1 MAIFFQV
8 SVRDRILEYC
18 NEDGQVQDKTKDYI
32 VDRSRPS
39 KSDPNYQNTLNS
51 LEQEQLAWIWVLIL
65 AFVAPELVG
74 TFLRSLRIVL
84 FKTYSIPKLT
94 DFLLVFIMETLHVIG
109 LVVLAFLA
117 FPQLDSAH
125 AVVLTNCVGLIPGLL
140 LLMNRS
146 KKDKLMWLKT
156 PMDIFAILAQ
166 LSGAL
171 VWPILQATD
180 SSMSSQTLAFPW
192 SLTIGLILVS
202 FGWWET
208 FATNEESAFKV
219 DKLFFLKHK

>member
-1 MAIFFQV
+1 MFRFCQV
-8 SVRDRILEYC
+8 SVRDRVLEYC
-18 NEDGQVQDKTKDYI
+18 NEDGKVQDKTKDYI
-32 VDRSRPS
+32 VDRTRSE
-39 KSDPNYQNTLNS
+39 PNLSQ
-51 LEQEQLAWIWVLIL
+51 LEQEQIAWIWVLIF
-65 AFVAPELVG
+65 AYATPELVG

-84 FKTYSIPKLT
+84 FKTYTIPKLT
-94 DFLLVFIMETLHVIG
+94 DFLFVFIMETLHVIG

-125 AVVLTNCVGLIPGLL
+125 AVVLTNCVGFIPGLL

-156 PMDIFAILAQ
+156 PMDVLAILAQ

-180 SSMSSQTLAFPW
+180 SSMSSQTLSFPW

-208 FATNEESAFKV
+208 FSTNEQSAFKV
-219 DKLFFLKHK
+219 NKP

>member
-1 MAIFFQV
+1 M
-8 SVRDRILEYC
+8 RDRVLEYC
-18 NEDGQVQDKTKDYI
+18 NEDGKVQDKTKDYI
-32 VDRSRPS
+32 VDRIRSE
-39 KSDPNYQNTLNS
+39 PNLSQ
-51 LEQEQLAWIWVLIL
+51 LEQEQIAWIWVLIF
-65 AFVAPELVG
+65 AYATPELVG

-84 FKTYSIPKLT
+84 FKTYTIPKLT
-94 DFLLVFIMETLHVIG
+94 DFLFVFIMETLHVIG

-125 AVVLTNCVGLIPGLL
+125 AVVLTNCVGFIPGLL

-156 PMDIFAILAQ
+156 PMDVLAILAQ

-180 SSMSSQTLAFPW
+180 SSMSSQTLSFPW

-208 FATNEESAFKV
+208 FSTNEQSAFKV
-219 DKLFFLKHK
+219 NNLKMSHF

>member
-1 MAIFFQV
+1 M
-8 SVRDRILEYC
+8 RDRVLEYC
-18 NEDGQVQDKTKDYI
+18 NEDGKVQDKTKDYI
-32 VDRSRPS
+32 VDRTRSE
-39 KSDPNYQNTLNS
+39 PNLSQ
-51 LEQEQLAWIWVLIL
+51 LEQEQIAWIWVLIF
-65 AFVAPELVG
+65 AYATPELVG

-84 FKTYSIPKLT
+84 FKTYTIPKLT
-94 DFLLVFIMETLHVIG
+94 DFLFVFIMETLHVIG

-125 AVVLTNCVGLIPGLL
+125 AVVLTNCVGFIPGLL

-156 PMDIFAILAQ
+156 PMDVLAILAQ

-180 SSMSSQTLAFPW
+180 SSMSSQTLSFPW

-208 FATNEESAFKV
+208 FSTNEQSAFKV
-219 DKLFFLKHK
+219 NNP